1 VRGSNPDQL
10 HHDTRPCPDW
20 LALPGA
26 TLLPVPPQVTSR
38 WLEMLRLHPVRG
50 GAVFDLQLIATSA
63 ANGVD
68 RICTFNRADFGGF
81 AGLEIV
87 TP

>member
-1 VRGSNPDQL
+1 
-10 HHDTRPCPDW
+10 
-20 LALPGA
+20 
-26 TLLPVPPQVTSR
+26 
-38 WLEMLRLHPVRG
+38 MLRLHPVRG